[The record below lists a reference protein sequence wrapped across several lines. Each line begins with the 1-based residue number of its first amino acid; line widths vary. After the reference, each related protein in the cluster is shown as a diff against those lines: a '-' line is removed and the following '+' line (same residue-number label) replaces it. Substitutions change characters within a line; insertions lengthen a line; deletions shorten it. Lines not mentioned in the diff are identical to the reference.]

1 MTTEKQL
8 DAFYGELQKLIVRYQ
23 QEFDLSDA
31 ELIGGLQMFSA
42 LFAIQS
48 LGWCVEDEEEDDED
62 YEEEEEY
69 DEPEF

>member
-8 DAFYGELQKLIVRYQ
+8 DAFYGELQKLIIRYQ
-23 QEFDLSDA
+23 QEFDLRDA

-48 LGWCVEDEEEDDED
+48 VGWCIEEDEDED
-62 YEEEEEY
+62 YEEEDEEK
-69 DEPEF
+69 EF

>member
-48 LGWCVEDEEEDDED
+48 VGWCIEDDEDED
-62 YEEEEEY
+62 YEEEDEEK
-69 DEPEF
+69 EF

>member
-8 DAFYGELQKLIVRYQ
+8 DAFYGELQKLIIRYQ

-48 LGWCVEDEEEDDED
+48 VGWCIEEDEDED
-62 YEEEEEY
+62 YEDEDEEK
-69 DEPEF
+69 EF

>member
-8 DAFYGELQKLIVRYQ
+8 DAFYGELQKLIIRYQ

-48 LGWCVEDEEEDDED
+48 VGWCIEDDEDED
-62 YEEEEEY
+62 YEEEDEEK
-69 DEPEF
+69 EF

>member
-48 LGWCVEDEEEDDED
+48 VGWCIEDDED
-62 YEEEEEY
+62 EDCEEEDEEK
-69 DEPEF
+69 EF

>member
-8 DAFYGELQKLIVRYQ
+8 DAFYGELQKLIIRYQ

-48 LGWCVEDEEEDDED
+48 VGWCIEEDEDED
-62 YEEEEEY
+62 YEEEDEEK
-69 DEPEF
+69 EF

>member
-8 DAFYGELQKLIVRYQ
+8 DAFYGELQKLIIRYQ

-48 LGWCVEDEEEDDED
+48 VGWCIEDDED
-62 YEEEEEY
+62 EDYEDEDEEK
-69 DEPEF
+69 EF

>member
-8 DAFYGELQKLIVRYQ
+8 DAFYGESQKLIIRYQ

-48 LGWCVEDEEEDDED
+48 VGWCIEEDEDEDCEEEDEEK
-62 YEEEEEY
+62 
-69 DEPEF
+69 EF

>member
-8 DAFYGELQKLIVRYQ
+8 DAFYGELQKLIIRYQ

-48 LGWCVEDEEEDDED
+48 VGWCIEDDED
-62 YEEEEEY
+62 EDCEEEDEEK
-69 DEPEF
+69 EF

>member
-8 DAFYGELQKLIVRYQ
+8 DAFYGELQKLIIRYQ

-42 LFAIQS
+42 LFTIQS
-48 LGWCVEDEEEDDED
+48 VGWCIEDDED
-62 YEEEEEY
+62 EDCEEEDEEK
-69 DEPEF
+69 EF

>member
-8 DAFYGELQKLIVRYQ
+8 DAFYGELQKLIIRYQ

-48 LGWCVEDEEEDDED
+48 VGWCIEEDEDEDCEEEDEEK
-62 YEEEEEY
+62 
-69 DEPEF
+69 EF

>member
-8 DAFYGELQKLIVRYQ
+8 DAFYGELQKLIIRYQ

-42 LFAIQS
+42 LFTIQS
-48 LGWCVEDEEEDDED
+48 VGWCIEDDED
-62 YEEEEEY
+62 EDYEDEDEEK
-69 DEPEF
+69 EF